1 MAKASS
7 EEKLLEFLY
16 AAPVGLVE
24 IDASGTIAMIN
35 PYAMKHLLPLAGTRD
50 TGNLFTM
57 LESCAPELRNLFDGF
72 AAERGTVCD
81 GHRIMVDLRRNQDG
95 AEPKVLAC
103 TLVKLDADRAIASLS
118 DITVQVAQERRL
130 KEAEAWFSSLINDIN
145 DYALGSITA
154 DGVVDAVN
162 ESWTKQSGYTRDA
175 LIGKTLAD
183 IFPLSAGNSDSKMVQ
198 QLRLVA
204 RDGWHL
210 DEMWQG
216 RKDGS
221 RYWCQRLIA
230 ARVGSEGELAGYTLV
245 LRDITRQ
252 TYDTDDLR
260 RLLTQDHLTGA
271 VNRARF
277 QQLFEREHRAWRE
290 FGAPLSLIMLDI
302 DHFKRVN
309 DTFGHATGDLVLRRF
324 AETIAK
330 ALRPS
335 DVLARLGGEEF
346 AVLLPAK
353 SLSEAAEI
361 AERLRSLVADM
372 RVETP
377 QGDLAITVSLGC
389 ATALPNS
396 DLLRSADEALY
407 AAKRNGRD
415 RVHALGLAAHAA

>member
-1 MAKASS
+1 MTKALNE

-35 PYAMKHLLPLAGTRD
+35 PYAMKHLLPLAGARD
-50 TGNLFTM
+50 TGNLFAM

-72 AAERGTVCD
+72 AAEHGTVCD
-81 GHRIMVDLRRNQDG
+81 GHRITVDLRRDQDG

-103 TLVKLDADRAIASLS
+103 TLVKLDADRAIACLS

-130 KEAEAWFSSLINDIN
+130 RQAEAWFSSLINDIN
-145 DYALGSITA
+145 DYAVGSITA

-162 ESWTKQSGYTRDA
+162 ESWIRQSGYPREA
-175 LIGKTLAD
+175 LISKTLAD
-183 IFPLSAGNSDSKMVQ
+183 IFPLSEGNSDGKMAE
-198 QLRLVA
+198 QLRLAA

-210 DEMWQG
+210 EEMWQD
-216 RKDGS
+216 RNDGT

-230 ARVGSEGELAGYTLV
+230 ARLGSDGELAGYTLV

-271 VNRARF
+271 VNRSKF
-277 QQLFEREHRAWRE
+277 QQIFEREHRAWRE
-290 FGAPLSLIMLDI
+290 HGAPLSLIMLDI

-309 DTFGHATGDLVLRRF
+309 DMYGHATGDLVLRGF

-330 ALRPS
+330 AIRPT

-353 SLSEAAEI
+353 GLSEASEI
-361 AERLRSLVADM
+361 AERLRCLVADM
-372 RVETP
+372 RIETP

-407 AAKRNGRD
+407 TAKRNGRD
-415 RVHALGLAAHAA
+415 RVYTMGLSVAA